1 MKRKVIIY
9 ISMSLDGYI
18 ADKNGSVDWLA
29 EQSSTQYDY
38 GYSAFLKT
46 IDTILMGKKTY
57 DQIITELSAH
67 TWPYAGKKC
76 YVFTHKKL
84 QNTNQ
89 VTFCNENIC
98 DFVSNLKKQKGEHIW
113 VCGGAVLAHSL
124 IKNDSIDQYHI
135 FVMPILLGGGIS
147 LFQGNIFPKKL
158 HLLSVKKHNDIVEMV
173 YQKKDTKR

>member
-76 YVFTHKKL
+76 YFFTHKK
-84 QNTNQ
+84 
-89 VTFCNENIC
+89 
-98 DFVSNLKKQKGEHIW
+98 
-113 VCGGAVLAHSL
+113 
-124 IKNDSIDQYHI
+124 
-135 FVMPILLGGGIS
+135 
-147 LFQGNIFPKKL
+147 
-158 HLLSVKKHNDIVEMV
+158 
-173 YQKKDTKR
+173 